1 MDETHL
7 NYLKSI
13 HMQSRGYVYLLVS
26 APKKKKK
33 KKRKIYSYTNRTIQS
48 ILCYSTAVNS

>member
-26 APKKKKK
+26 APKKKEEEEKK
-33 KKRKIYSYTNRTIQS
+33 DIFVHKSYDS
-48 ILCYSTAVNS
+48 IDSMLQHCC